1 MVSSAS
7 PINVKLQFAGDSSVG
22 VSIEVANEGALV
34 KWLLN
39 MADEGCC
46 VEWAVLAVLED
57 AD

>member
-1 MVSSAS
+1 MSSAS

-39 MADEGCC
+39 MADEEC
-46 VEWAVLAVLED
+46 
-57 AD
+57 